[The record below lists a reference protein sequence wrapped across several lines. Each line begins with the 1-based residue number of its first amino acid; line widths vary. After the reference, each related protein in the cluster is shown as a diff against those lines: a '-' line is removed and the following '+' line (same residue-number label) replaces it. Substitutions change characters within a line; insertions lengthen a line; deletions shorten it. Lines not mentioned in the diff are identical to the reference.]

1 MAGILI
7 IAHAPLAS
15 ALKEFAKHV
24 YGEVP
29 NRLVAVDVMAHEDA
43 KITLDRAVEAAHM
56 VNSEN
61 GLLVLTDIMGAT
73 PANVANRLAHK
84 AEFDGR
90 VRVIAGVN
98 LPMLMRAISYRADSL
113 DSAMQKAM
121 HGGQQGII
129 PIGHLT
135 PAADTQLNKTS
146 EVKE

>member
-43 KITLDRAVEAAHM
+43 KITLDRAVEAAHT
-56 VNSEN
+56 VSSEN

-84 AEFDGR
+84 AEFNGR

-129 PIGHLT
+129 PIGHL
-135 PAADTQLNKTS
+135 ASVMDTQLDKTS

>member
-29 NRLVAVDVMAHEDA
+29 SRLVAVDVMAHEDA
-43 KITLDRAVEAAHM
+43 KITLDRAVEAAHTIS
-56 VNSEN
+56 SEN

-135 PAADTQLNKTS
+135 PTVDAQPNKTS

>member
-29 NRLVAVDVMAHEDA
+29 NRLVAIDVMAHEDA
-43 KITLDRAVEAAHM
+43 KITLDRAVEAAHT

-98 LPMLMRAISYRADSL
+98 
-113 DSAMQKAM
+113 
-121 HGGQQGII
+121 
-129 PIGHLT
+129 
-135 PAADTQLNKTS
+135 
-146 EVKE
+146 

>member
-29 NRLVAVDVMAHEDA
+29 NRLVAIDVMAHEDA

>member
-1 MAGILI
+1 
-7 IAHAPLAS
+7 LAS

-43 KITLDRAVEAAHM
+43 KITLDRAVEAAHT

-90 VRVIAGVN
+90 VRVMAGVN

>member
-29 NRLVAVDVMAHEDA
+29 NRLVAIDVMAHEDA
-43 KITLDRAVEAAHM
+43 KITLDRAVEAAHT

>member
-43 KITLDRAVEAAHM
+43 KITLDRAVEAAHT

-73 PANVANRLAHK
+73 PANVANRLAHI

-135 PAADTQLNKTS
+135 PAVDAQPNKTS

>member
-43 KITLDRAVEAAHM
+43 KITLDRAVEAAHT

>member
-43 KITLDRAVEAAHM
+43 KITLDRAVEAAHTIS
-56 VNSEN
+56 SEN

-98 LPMLMRAISYRADSL
+98 LPMLMRAIS
-113 DSAMQKAM
+113 
-121 HGGQQGII
+121 
-129 PIGHLT
+129 
-135 PAADTQLNKTS
+135 
-146 EVKE
+146 

>member
-43 KITLDRAVEAAHM
+43 KLTLERAVEAAQTIK
-56 VNSEN
+56 SEN

-84 AEFDGR
+84 AEFNGR

-135 PAADTQLNKTS
+135 PASDTVSNETS

>member
-15 ALKEFAKHV
+15 ALQEFTRHV

-29 NRLVAVDVMAHEDA
+29 DRLKALDVMAHEDA
-43 KITLDRAVEAAHM
+43 KLTLERTIDSAR
-56 VNSEN
+56 SIISDK

-73 PANVANRLAHK
+73 PANVASRLANMK
-84 AEFDGR
+84 EFDGH

-98 LPMLMRAISYRADSL
+98 LPMLMRAIAYRAEPL
-113 DSAMQKAM
+113 DSAAQKAM

-129 PIGHLT
+129 PIGHMGQT
-135 PAADTQLNKTS
+135 DENKQM
-146 EVKE
+146 EVKD

>member
-43 KITLDRAVEAAHM
+43 KITLDRAVEAAHT

-135 PAADTQLNKTS
+135 PAADTQLNKTL

>member
-43 KITLDRAVEAAHM
+43 KLTLERAVEAAQTIK
-56 VNSEN
+56 SEN

-84 AEFDGR
+84 AEFNGR

-135 PAADTQLNKTS
+135 PASDTALNKTS